1 MEALRHHEFTVEVYF
16 EFELQSSARFEFY
29 NGAILAMAGASPRHN
44 NIMLKTQGALD
55 RRVGKRCRVLGE
67 GQRVV
72 TGDELYT
79 YADAM
84 VACGPLDLLTV
95 QGTGTVR
102 NPSILVEVLSPSTR
116 VYDLGEK
123 LQHYKTIAS
132 LKEVLFVEQERVDV
146 LHVRRS
152 PTSPTG
158 WEEERFVMLADSIP
172 LQTLSKALTLKEVY
186 DRAFEL

>member
-1 MEALRHHEFTVEVYF
+1 M
-16 EFELQSSARFEFY
+16 
-29 NGAILAMAGASPRHN
+29 
-44 NIMLKTQGALD
+44 
-55 RRVGKRCRVLGE
+55 LGE

-95 QGTGTVR
+95 QRTGTVR
-102 NPSILVEVLSPSTR
+102 NPSTLVEVLSPSTR

-132 LKEVLFVEQERVDV
+132 LKEVLFIEQERVDV

-152 PTSPTG
+152 TTSPTG
-158 WEEERFVMLADSIP
+158 WEEERFVLLADSIP
-172 LQTLSKALTLKEVY
+172 LQTLSKALSLKEVY